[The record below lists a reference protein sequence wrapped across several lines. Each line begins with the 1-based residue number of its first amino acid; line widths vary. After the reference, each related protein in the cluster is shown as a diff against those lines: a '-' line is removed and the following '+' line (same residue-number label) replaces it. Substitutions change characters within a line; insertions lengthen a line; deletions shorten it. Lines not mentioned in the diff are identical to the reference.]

1 MKRIK
6 YLAVISMFV
15 VSAAWAVDEGAA
27 LDRPSFTAS
36 QSMSLTAVVEEI
48 NHETRVVTVRRD
60 DGELI
65 TFTVR
70 EEARNLG
77 QVEVG
82 DVLLVEYEEILT
94 VEVIADDGKG
104 TEEAE
109 MVAMARAE
117 EGEMPGFAAV
127 DTKVVVASVEDINV
141 EANTFKLKFAD
152 GSINEYVARNPEN
165 LHRAIVGDLVVI
177 TLTEAFA
184 AVVEKQAPA
193 QE

>member
-1 MKRIK
+1 
-6 YLAVISMFV
+6 MFV